1 MSQLLTNESP
11 LIILPSLALKLG
23 TNEAIFLQQ
32 LHYWLGK
39 TDSTHNGIKWAY
51 NTIQQWADQL
61 KIMSVATIERAVAK
75 LKKLGV
81 LLVEK
86 LDPNKS
92 VRTNFYTINYNKLA
106 EILGEN
112 ISLNLLAST
121 PQNEVIQYHK
131 MRGTIP
137 SKRGN
142 LLTEN
147 TKEYTENLFNAQGQ
161 KQKQANASS
170 PTPSQPIS
178 GTANPSQPAATETQ
192 LNQLPVDTRRFYQ
205 QLRQQK
211 LDIGHDDPRIGQ
223 WFNSN
228 QAANI
233 LRQIAY
239 AKQHSSTPYGWHA
252 PEQLLPSHLNQQWQV
267 AA

>member
-1 MSQLLTNESP
+1 MSQLLTNEAP

-39 TDSTHNGIKWAY
+39 TQNHHNGIKWAY

-61 KIMSVATIERAVAK
+61 KIMSVATVERAVAK

-86 LDPNKS
+86 LNPNKS
-92 VRTNFYTINYNKLA
+92 DRTNFYSINYKKLA
-106 EILGEN
+106 QVLGEN
-112 ISLNLLAST
+112 ADIKLMECP
-121 PQNEVIQYHK
+121 PQNEVIQYRK
-131 MRGTIP
+131 PRLTNP
-137 SKRGN
+137 SECGN
-142 LLTEN
+142 VHTEN
-147 TKEYTENLFNAQGQ
+147 TKENHKNFNNTQGE
-161 KQKQANASS
+161 KQGSATPPAITGTA
-170 PTPSQPIS
+170 TPSQ
-178 GTANPSQPAATETQ
+178 AAAGETQ
-192 LNQLPVDTRRFYQ
+192 LTQLPVDNRRFYQ

-223 WFNSN
+223 WLNSN

-239 AKQHSSTPYGWHA
+239 AKQYSNTPYGWHT
-252 PEQLLPSHLNQQWQV
+252 PEQLGIASNNTKNNTAMRV